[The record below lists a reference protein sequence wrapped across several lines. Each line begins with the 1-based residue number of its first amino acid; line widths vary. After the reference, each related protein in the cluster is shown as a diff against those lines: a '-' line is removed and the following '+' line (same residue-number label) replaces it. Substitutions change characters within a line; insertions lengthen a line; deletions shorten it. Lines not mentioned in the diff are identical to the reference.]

1 MLLNE
6 GMRMEH
12 GEWRLAFETS
22 FEFALVVLLIVLA
35 VPTFAAVS
43 LTSTTSYEFSCK
55 LAGIPSA

>member
-1 MLLNE
+1 
-6 GMRMEH
+6 MENGGLH
-12 GEWRLAFETS
+12 FETS

-35 VPTFAAVS
+35 VPTFAAAS